1 MTASKTLQDYLTL
14 MRIRARYALL
24 NTWITGGVFAFGVI
38 ILFGGGLLDWLD
50 GKSIY
55 LIALAVALFGIG
67 FVMTWVRLVL
77 LNHSIETIETLRRIM
92 PEAVE
97 AR

>member
-1 MTASKTLQDYLTL
+1 MTASKDLQAYLTL
-14 MRIRARYALL
+14 MRIRAKYALL
-24 NTWITGGVFAFGVI
+24 NTWITGGVFAFGVV

-67 FVMTWVRLVL
+67 FVMTWVRLAI
-77 LNHSIETIETLRRIM
+77 LNGTVETIETLQQIM
-92 PEAVE
+92 PEAVKV
-97 AR
+97 